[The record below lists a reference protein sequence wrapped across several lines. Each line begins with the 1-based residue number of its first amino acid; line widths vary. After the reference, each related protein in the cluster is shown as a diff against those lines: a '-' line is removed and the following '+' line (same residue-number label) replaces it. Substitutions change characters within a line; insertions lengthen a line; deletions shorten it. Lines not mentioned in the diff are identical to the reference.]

1 MHSVYLLTGS
11 NMGSPQLMLQQ
22 AADAIVQNGLGEILA
37 VSSLYQTDA
46 WGKNDQPDF
55 LNQALQL
62 KTLLTPEALLTG
74 LLAIEIAM
82 GRQRFQKND
91 PRIIDLDI
99 IFYDDLVMETDRLTI
114 PHPLMHLRRFV
125 LEPLNEIAPYLIHPV
140 LKKTMAGLLE
150 ICPDTLH
157 VNKFLTS

>member
-1 MHSVYLLTGS
+1 
-11 NMGSPQLMLQQ
+11 MGNPQEMLQQ
-22 AADAIVQNGLGEILA
+22 AADAIVQNELGEIFA
-37 VSSLYQTDA
+37 VSPLYRTDA
-46 WGKNDQPDF
+46 WGKKDQPDF

-99 IFYDDLVMETDRLTI
+99 IFYDNLVLETDRLTI

-125 LEPLNEIAPYLIHPV
+125 LEPLNELGPHVVHPV
-140 LKKTMAGLLE
+140 LKKTVAVLLK